1 MKMSNLDITI
11 LMPCLNEET
20 SLPHSIKKA
29 KMFID
34 KNKLKGEVLI
44 SDNGSTDNSIS
55 IAKKHGCRV
64 IHTKTKGYG
73 AALKNG
79 MNKAKSKIVIFGDAD
94 GSYDFSQIEVFYK
107 KLTSGYAF
115 VIGDRFAGKINKNA
129 MPILHKYLGNP
140 VLSFLGRFFFKN
152 KINDFHCGLRGIN
165 KDIYKNYNKRLFC
178 NGMEFA
184 TEMVA
189 YASIKKFKTF
199 QTPVTLHQDKRVNTK
214 PHLRTWPDGWRHLKF
229 IIALS
234 PIRSMFLPGLFFILL
249 NLTFMIMIIS
259 TNFSLTFLNTKLSF
273 LSSIYFTLFSWIGIF
288 LIISSLQSFRIISQK
303 YNEKKTDNF
312 IFNSFLK
319 IKSDT
324 FFLISLTLIFLFVML
339 FYPMIDYWY
348 LNKFI
353 YFDVSLFKFNL
364 IITTF
369 IIPYM
374 IGSLIIGVLNY
385 LNELFLK

>member
-1 MKMSNLDITI
+1 MSNLDITI

-29 KMFID
+29 KKFID

-94 GSYDFSQIEVFYK
+94 GSYDFSQIGLFYK

-115 VIGDRFAGKINKNA
+115 VIGDRFAGKINNNA

-165 KDIYKNYNKRLFC
+165 KDTYKNYNKRLFC

-199 QTPVTLHQDKRVNTK
+199 QAPVTLHEDKRINTK

-249 NLTFMIMIIS
+249 NFTFMIMIIS
-259 TNFSLTFLNTKLSF
+259 TNFSLTFFNTKLSF

-324 FFLISLTLIFLFVML
+324 FFLISLTLLFLFL
-339 FYPMIDYWY
+339 IFFYPMIDYWY
-348 LNKFI
+348 LKKFI
-353 YFDVSLFKFNL
+353 YFDMSLFKFNL

-385 LNELFLK
+385 LNELFIK